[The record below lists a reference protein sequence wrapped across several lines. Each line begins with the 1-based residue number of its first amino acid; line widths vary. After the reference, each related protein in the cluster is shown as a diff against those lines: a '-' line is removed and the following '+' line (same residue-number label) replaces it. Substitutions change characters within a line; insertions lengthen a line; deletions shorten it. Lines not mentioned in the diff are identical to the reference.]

1 MELTFRWGHRQL
13 TITALIKEMTQRE
26 GKVMH
31 DMENKQNEGKLEG
44 NQLQS
49 KWSGEASLRKLHLS
63 KDWTKL
69 KLLALGMPAE
79 EHPWQSQLQVQRD

>member
-13 TITALIKEMTQRE
+13 TITTLIKEMTQRE

-44 NQLQS
+44 ESVAIQMV
-49 KWSGEASLRKLHLS
+49 R
-63 KDWTKL
+63 
-69 KLLALGMPAE
+69 
-79 EHPWQSQLQVQRD
+79 